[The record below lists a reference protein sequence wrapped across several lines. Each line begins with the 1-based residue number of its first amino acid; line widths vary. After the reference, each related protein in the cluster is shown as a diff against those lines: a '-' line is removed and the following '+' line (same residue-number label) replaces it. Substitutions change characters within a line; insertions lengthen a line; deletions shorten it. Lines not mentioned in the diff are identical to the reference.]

1 MTEVSTLISKDRLG
15 VLIGEEG
22 KVKDRIERDLS
33 VILNV
38 NSDSGVV
45 VIQAKDPEVNPLA
58 VLKAKDVIAAIARGF
73 PPEKAFR
80 LFDEDMMLDILSLR
94 ELFGKS
100 ESDIQRVK
108 GRIIGRDGKSRRS
121 IEEITQADLSIY
133 GHTIGIIGNYDAT
146 SLAREGVE
154 MLIKGRQH
162 ATVFQYLRNRR
173 REIKRKEKIELWE
186 KPLESAEKQH
196 PRSSK
201 SRKLK

>member
-1 MTEVSTLISKDRLG
+1 LTEVSTLISKDRLG
-15 VLIGEEG
+15 VLIGEDGE
-22 KVKDRIERDLS
+22 VKDRIESNLN

-45 VIQAKDPEVNPLA
+45 VIQTKDPEVNPLA
-58 VLKAKDVIAAIARGF
+58 VLKAKDVITAIARGF

-80 LFDEDMMLDILSLR
+80 LFDEDMMLDILNLR

-133 GHTIGIIGNYDAT
+133 GHTIGIVGNYDAIT
-146 SLAREGVE
+146 LAREGVE

-162 ATVFQYLRNRR
+162 ATVFQYLKNRR
-173 REIKRKEKIELWE
+173 REIKRKEKVELWE
-186 KPLESAEKQH
+186 KPLGSLEKQH
-196 PRSSK
+196 PHSSK